1 VRIVGA
7 NEDASPTHEA
17 LKANPYIGLN
27 VFNEMA

>member
-1 VRIVGA
+1 MRVVGA

-17 LKANPYIGLN
+17 LKANPDIGLN